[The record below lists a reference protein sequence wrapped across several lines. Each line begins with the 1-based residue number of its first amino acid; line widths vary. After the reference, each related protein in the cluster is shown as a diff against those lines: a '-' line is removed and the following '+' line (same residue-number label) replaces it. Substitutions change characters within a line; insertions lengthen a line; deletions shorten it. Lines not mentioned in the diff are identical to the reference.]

1 MQTIVLV
8 RLDVTTWV
16 ALIILAVGAMLLI
29 LNEPGVI
36 AGLDTATFG
45 YVAFFSALIVYL
57 GGGMLG
63 SYRGRAGALLREH
76 PGTQAVRSLERQ
88 IRERYP
94 NIRRIYIETSTL
106 STAPEQA
113 AKTPAKIST

>member
-29 LNEPGVI
+29 LNESGMI

-63 SYRGRAGALLREH
+63 SYRGRAGALLRDIIFWLALGFGIVMLCIFAQGQGFF
-76 PGTQAVRSLERQ
+76 P
-88 IRERYP
+88 
-94 NIRRIYIETSTL
+94 
-106 STAPEQA
+106 
-113 AKTPAKIST
+113 